1 VSKGG
6 RKLIAETSSCVLGPY
21 LFLHSVTCH
30 GLLLRSTLA
39 IAMHGHFNHE
49 STKHLIVDQQREI
62 NLECRENWALKSID
76 MSQEIHTEMT

>member
-1 VSKGG
+1 MDASLSP
-6 RKLIAETSSCVLGPY
+6 RPQSCALGPY
-21 LFLHSVTCH
+21 LYPTFSHLH

-62 NLECRENWALKSID
+62 NPERRENWAPKSID